1 MLNSSCISGRHL
13 RHISTS
19 VSLSVDGFP
28 WQETKG
34 LSKIGRGRNVGP
46 CSQHLGRKVCSSRL
60 STKNLHLL
68 GESAGERYIGSIE
81 DVGSGGWFREASLL
95 GRYLAQLFHQ
105 SLAGD
110 S

>member
-13 RHISTS
+13 GHISTS

-28 WQETKG
+28 WQETKS

-46 CSQHLGRKVCSSRL
+46 CSQHLGHKVCSSML
-60 STKNLHLL
+60 KKNLHLL

-95 GRYLAQLFHQ
+95 GRHLAQLFHQ

>member
-13 RHISTS
+13 GHISTS
-19 VSLSVDGFP
+19 VGLSVDGFP
-28 WQETKG
+28 WQETKS

-46 CSQHLGRKVCSSRL
+46 CSQHLGHKVCSSL
-60 STKNLHLL
+60 LNNLHLL

-81 DVGSGGWFREASLL
+81 DVGSGRWFREAPLL